1 MCECQHEC
9 SKEEFIYGID
19 EIPCWFKKYKYT
31 EVGFGNFHVCY
42 LYINLSVEFL
52 NQRAHVLSDKLNL
65 GLVFWLC
72 ERK

>member
-19 EIPCWFKKYKYT
+19 EIPCWFKRYKYT

-42 LYINLSVEFL
+42 LYIKDNALEI
-52 NQRAHVLSDKLNL
+52 RAGEVIK
-65 GLVFWLC
+65 
-72 ERK
+72 RKDLELL